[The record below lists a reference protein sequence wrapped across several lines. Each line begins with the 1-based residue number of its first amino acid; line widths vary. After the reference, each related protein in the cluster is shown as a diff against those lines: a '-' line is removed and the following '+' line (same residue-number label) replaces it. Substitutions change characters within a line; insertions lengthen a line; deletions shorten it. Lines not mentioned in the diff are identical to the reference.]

1 MWYTCAIS
9 VIFLPVPDM
18 GVNTHIS
25 DADEIILNMNNGMN
39 VNGNNRQN
47 QNF

>member
-1 MWYTCAIS
+1 
-9 VIFLPVPDM
+9 M

-25 DADEIILNMNNGMN
+25 DVDEIILNMNNAMN

-47 QNF
+47 F